1 LCTPLPDWAISRIL
15 PSTTPPA
22 LDFKRF
28 YMGEVMTTPLVFRL
42 APTPP
47 AFACIP
53 EEGWFSVLI
62 EGGRFISIV
71 LWEVMIM

>member
-1 LCTPLPDWAISRIL
+1 
-15 PSTTPPA
+15 
-22 LDFKRF
+22 
-28 YMGEVMTTPLVFRL
+28 MTTPLVFRL

-47 AFACIP
+47 AFTRIP
-53 EEGWFSVLI
+53 EEELFSVLI